1 MDELSMVSW
10 GLFAKTLSFVIA
22 AISVHYMLRYWD
34 KRNHIDW
41 GKNYDA
47 FDESPQALAIYF
59 GARVVAI
66 SLLASA
72 IYG

>member
-1 MDELSMVSW
+1 MDEFIMLSWSL
-10 GLFAKTLSFVIA
+10 GSKTLSFVIA
-22 AISVHYMLRYWD
+22 AISVHYMLKYWD

-47 FDESPQALAIYF
+47 FDESPMALAVYF

-66 SLLASA
+66 SFLASA
-72 IYG
+72 IYS